1 MANMSFAVEQQT
13 PALGG
18 SLHRIPAVLRQV
30 WTETKTRIAVARRD
44 RRLRRDLK
52 SLSPRLLRD
61 IGMDV

>member
-30 WTETKTRIAVARRD
+30 WAETKTRIAVERRD

-52 SLSPRLLRD
+52 CLSPRLLRD

>member
-1 MANMSFAVEQQT
+1 MANMSLAVEQQT

-18 SLHRIPAVLRQV
+18 SLHRIPAVLHQV
-30 WTETKTRIAVARRD
+30 WTETKARIAVERRD
-44 RRLRRDLK
+44 RRLRRDLQ